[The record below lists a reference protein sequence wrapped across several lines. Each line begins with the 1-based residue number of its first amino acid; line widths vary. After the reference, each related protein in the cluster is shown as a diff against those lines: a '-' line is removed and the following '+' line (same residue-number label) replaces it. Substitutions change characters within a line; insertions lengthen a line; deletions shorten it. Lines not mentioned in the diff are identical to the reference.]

1 VRRFGE
7 VVKLFLDAGHVVI
20 STSNV
25 FNHENH
31 VDLRLLA
38 EPSPVVEIL
47 VSDDPECSGD
57 SDIRL
62 SVAEA
67 EREAEAA
74 DTIYKYLKDKKIL
87 MGHNFSI

>member
-1 VRRFGE
+1 
-7 VVKLFLDAGHVVI
+7 
-20 STSNV
+20 V

-31 VDLRLLA
+31 ADLRLLA

-47 VSDDPECSGD
+47 VSDDPEHSGD
-57 SDIRL
+57 PDIRL

-74 DTIYKYLKDKKIL
+74 DTIYKYLKDQKIL